1 MNAPTKTACPDCHEL
16 QQLLEGS
23 IGDSRQQ
30 ELVAHLDSCT
40 CCQRKLEGLAECESR
55 ICELVEHIDQARP
68 DSKSAFWPAL
78 KKVENELAETLIPIS
93 SQDLPIPKARD
104 LKLDFLEA
112 PLDPAY
118 LGRLGH
124 FEISRVIGRGG
135 MGIVLEAFDSHLQR
149 TVAIKV
155 LDPQLAEDETA
166 RQRFCREARAGAAI
180 AHEHVVSVHQVEK
193 HADKLPY
200 LVMQLIQG
208 ETLEARIA
216 REGKLPLPVTLR
228 IGMQVAA
235 GLAAAHSTG
244 LIHRDVKPANILLEQ
259 TAGRVKLTDF
269 GLARCIEDVKL
280 TRTGFVTGTP
290 LYMAPEQALGL
301 EIDER
306 ADLFSLGAVMYEM
319 VTGQP
324 PFSGST
330 PLAVLKQIT
339 DSTARPVRS
348 LNPDT
353 PGWLADLIQSLLA
366 KKPEQRPISATEV
379 AHILA
384 NHLAAFEP
392 VSPLEVPAVHT
403 SGACQNAKRRFRRN
417 SLISLAAGVVLGGI
431 VMFVVAIPF
440 FGPRQTTGT
449 KEPVGPAAVATLSGN
464 AGPVWSVAFSPN
476 GGTLAMAIDDGNV
489 KFWDTQTGGLKSTL
503 KAHNGPVW
511 AVSISPSGKLFATGH
526 DDGTVHIWDAASETE
541 LRTFDAEG
549 PVRTLK
555 FAPQGEHLAVA
566 TRTGKVGIWDADTG
580 TLVQETKGHEGVV
593 VGIAWSPDGTLL
605 GTASGDKSAR
615 VWNVDNGREKLRLD
629 GHAGGVYGIAF
640 SADNRLVATGGWDRT
655 VRLWDAGNGASVGE
669 LKGHTEDVW
678 AVAFSPKGPVLA
690 SVGGDR
696 TVRLWDTSTRRP
708 LPLREGHE
716 GALHTASFA
725 SDGRLATA
733 GRDGTARIW
742 NVEVP

>member
-1 MNAPTKTACPDCHEL
+1 MNAPTKIECPDCHEL

-23 IGDSRQQ
+23 MGDSRQQ
-30 ELVAHLDSCT
+30 ELVGHLDSCT

-93 SQDLPIPKARD
+93 SQDLPLPRARD
-104 LKLDFLEA
+104 LKMDFLEP

-124 FEISRVIGRGG
+124 FEISRIIGRGG

-166 RQRFCREARAGAAI
+166 RQRFCREARAGAGI
-180 AHEHVVSVHQVEK
+180 THEHVVAVYQVEK
-193 HADKLPY
+193 HAEKLPY

-306 ADLFSLGAVMYEM
+306 SDLFSLGAVMYEM

-339 DSTARPVRS
+339 DSPARPVRA
-348 LNPDT
+348 LNPET
-353 PGWLADLIQSLLA
+353 PAWLADLIQSLLA

-384 NHLAAFEP
+384 NHLAQFGEP

-403 SGACQNAKRRFRRN
+403 SGACETAKRRFRRMK
-417 SLISLAAGVVLGGI
+417 LISLATGVVLGGV
-431 VMFVVAIPF
+431 VMLAVAIPF
-440 FGPRQTTGT
+440 FGPRATGT
-449 KEPVGPAAVATLSGN
+449 KDPVGPPAVATLSGN
-464 AGPVWSVAFSPN
+464 AGPVWSIAFSPDSES
-476 GGTLAMAIDDGNV
+476 LAMGIDDGTV
-489 KFWDTQTGGLKSTL
+489 KSWNTADGSLRSTL
-503 KAHNGPVW
+503 RVHNGPVW
-511 AVSISPSGKLFATGH
+511 SLSISASGKLMATGH
-526 DDGTVHIWDAASETE
+526 GDGTVHVWDSGAETE
-541 LRTFDAEG
+541 LRSFQADG
-549 PVRTLK
+549 PVRSLA
-555 FAPQGEHLAVA
+555 FAPQGTHLAIG
-566 TRTGKVGIWDADTG
+566 TRVGKVSVWDAETG
-580 TLVQETKGHEGVV
+580 QRVLETKGHEGEVV
-593 VGIAWSPDGTLL
+593 AVAYSPDGTQF
-605 GTASGDKSAR
+605 GTVSGDKTAR
-615 VWNVDNGREKLRLD
+615 IWNAENGREKFRLE
-629 GHAGGVYGIAF
+629 GHTGGVWTIAF
-640 SADNRLVATGGWDRT
+640 STDNRLIATGGWDRI
-655 VRLWDAGNGASVGE
+655 VRLWNADNGTPVGE
-669 LKGHTEDVW
+669 LKGHTSDVW
-678 AVAFSPKGPVLA
+678 AVTFSPKGPVLA
-690 SVGGDR
+690 SVGEDR
-696 TVRLWDTSTRRP
+696 IVRLWDTSTNRP
-708 LPLREGHE
+708 LPVREGHD
-716 GALHTASFA
+716 GTLYTASFA
-725 SDGRLATA
+725 PDGRLATA
-733 GRDGTARIW
+733 GRDGTARLW
-742 NVEVP
+742 NVETP